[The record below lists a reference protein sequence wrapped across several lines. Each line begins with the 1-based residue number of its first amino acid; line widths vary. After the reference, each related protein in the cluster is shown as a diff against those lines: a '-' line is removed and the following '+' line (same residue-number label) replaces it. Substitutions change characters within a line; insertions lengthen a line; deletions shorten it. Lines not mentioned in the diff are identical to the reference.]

1 MNDKLYEKEYEI
13 YFNSLNEG
21 DEVLSLAEFIE
32 CMKCFTEEKE
42 EKS

>member
-1 MNDKLYEKEYEI
+1 MNNGLYEREYEI

-32 CMKCFTEEKE
+32 CMKCFKDEKE
-42 EKS
+42 DDN